1 MDTPVAA
8 RALGLIAL
16 VLALVIAVI
25 LLVTGLPSA
34 RSAAATTTPVPTAA
48 PGPGVTVTGTARVE
62 GVPDTLRIDIGVN
75 VVESS
80 VDVALTK
87 ANEAS
92 AALLKTL
99 QDNGVEERDIA
110 TTQISIQPQ
119 YDYSGNTQRI
129 TGYQVTQ
136 AVRATLRDVETAGEI
151 IGKAAAS
158 GGDSTIINGISFD
171 LEDNEA
177 LLKDARKRAVA
188 DARAKAEE
196 YADAAGRSLGDVVS
210 ISEASI
216 ETPAPYRMDATMA
229 GAAEDGAAM
238 PLSPGTQT
246 VRVDVSVVYSFR

>member
-1 MDTPVAA
+1 MDTPIAA
-8 RALGLIAL
+8 RTLGLIAL

-25 LLVTGLPSA
+25 LLATGLPTA
-34 RSAAATTTPVPTAA
+34 RSAAAAPTPAPATA

-62 GVPDTLRIDIGVN
+62 GVPDTLRLDIGVN
-75 VVESS
+75 AVEDS
-80 VDVALTK
+80 VDAALAK

-136 AVRATLRDVETAGEI
+136 AVRATLRDVDAAGEV

-171 LEDNEA
+171 LEDNED
-177 LLKDARKRAVA
+177 LLKDARKRAVE

-196 YADAAGRSLGDVVS
+196 YAAASGRSLGDVVS

-216 ETPAPYRMDATMA
+216 EMPQPYRMDAAMA
-229 GAAEDGAAM
+229 GAADAASGM
-238 PLSPGTQT
+238 PISPGTQT